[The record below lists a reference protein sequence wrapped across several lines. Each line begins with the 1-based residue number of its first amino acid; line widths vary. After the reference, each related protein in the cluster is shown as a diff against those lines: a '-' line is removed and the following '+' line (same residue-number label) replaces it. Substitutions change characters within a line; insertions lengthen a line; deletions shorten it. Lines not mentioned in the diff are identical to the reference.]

1 MNEPVQSNMR
11 TPIEI
16 ALDIDGEGMT
26 TARKLYEFLELAPQN
41 YARWLKANIL
51 DNEFA
56 TENEDYFYSSSM
68 KSEHGRGNF
77 AEDYRL
83 TAHFAKKLSMKGNG
97 EKAEQAREYFSL
109 VEEKVKQIVID
120 RSQLSPQLQ
129 LMNMLVENMNKAE
142 IEQKRQAQKI
152 AKVEQTVDT
161 IKEIFTEPIG
171 DWKAEINAR
180 VREISI
186 KSGTDYQ
193 SLYSQLYGE
202 LETTAHCS
210 LKRLQDNKRSRME
223 KAGNT
228 KTAIKDGT
236 TKIAIIYEK
245 PQLKAIFEGIVK
257 RYAMKYCS

>member
-1 MNEPVQSNMR
+1 MQFR
-11 TPIEI
+11 
-16 ALDIDGEGMT
+16 
-26 TARKLYEFLELAPQN
+26 RCQ
-41 YARWLKANIL
+41 IL
-51 DNEFA
+51 
-56 TENEDYFYSSSM
+56 T
-68 KSEHGRGNF
+68 
-77 AEDYRL
+77 
-83 TAHFAKKLSMKGNG
+83 
-97 EKAEQAREYFSL
+97 
-109 VEEKVKQIVID
+109 
-120 RSQLSPQLQ
+120 
-129 LMNMLVENMNKAE
+129 
-142 IEQKRQAQKI
+142 
-152 AKVEQTVDT
+152 KVEQTVDT